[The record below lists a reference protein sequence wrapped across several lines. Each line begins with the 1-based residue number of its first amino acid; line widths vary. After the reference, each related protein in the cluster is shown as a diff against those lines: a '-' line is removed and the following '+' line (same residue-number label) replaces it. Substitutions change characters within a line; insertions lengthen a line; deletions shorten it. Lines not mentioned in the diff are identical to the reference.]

1 MKSLWNKFKSL
12 FRKKSE
18 ERTYNDHLDDIIRS
32 TQETN
37 IRLAIIVGHTNSAR
51 GANTYTIPLY
61 GRKISEY
68 EWNSKRAEEIKF
80 HLHQL
85 SSNAAAKII
94 KRDGIGIKGA
104 YKAAGKWGAT
114 HIIELHLNSMGEND
128 FYGAEI
134 LTYKGDTHSV
144 KVATDF
150 LKKFCAQFD
159 FQNRGV
165 KVRVK
170 KDRGGTS
177 LYCAKKYTK
186 AKVMM
191 LLEPTFV
198 GTRTT
203 ESARLLEG
211 SGPDDYSR
219 FIAKF
224 IADL

>member
-12 FRKKSE
+12 FIRKAPK
-18 ERTYNDHLDDIIRS
+18 RDYADHIDDIIHS
-32 TQETN
+32 TQETVK
-37 IRLAIIVGHTNSAR
+37 RLAIVVGHTNSAR

-68 EWNSKRAEEIKF
+68 EWNSQRAEEIKF

-85 SSNAAAKII
+85 GSDVAVKII
-94 KRDGIGIKGA
+94 KRDGIGISGA

-114 HIIELHLNSMGEND
+114 HIVELHLNSMGEHD
-128 FYGAEI
+128 FYGSEI
-134 LTYKGDTHSV
+134 LTYKGDTLSA
-144 KVATDF
+144 KVATEY
-150 LKKFCAQFD
+150 LKQFCAKFD
-159 FQNRGV
+159 FVNRGV

-186 AKVMM
+186 AKVML

-198 GTRTT
+198 GSRTT

-224 IADL
+224 IAEL

>member
-12 FRKKSE
+12 FVKKR
-18 ERTYNDHLDDIIRS
+18 ERTHADSLDDIIRS
-32 TQETN
+32 TQETK
-37 IRLAIIVGHTNSAR
+37 IRLAIVVGHTNSGR

-61 GRKISEY
+61 GRKMSEY

-80 HLHQL
+80 HLHQV
-85 SSNAAAKII
+85 SSTTAVKII

-114 HIIELHLNSMGEND
+114 HIIELHLNSMGEHD
-128 FYGAEI
+128 FYGSEI
-134 LTYKGDTHSV
+134 LVYKGEEHSV
-144 KVATDF
+144 KVATDY
-150 LKKFCAQFD
+150 LKQFCRQFD
-159 FQNRGV
+159 FVNRGV

-170 KDRGGTS
+170 SDRGGYS
-177 LYCAKKYTK
+177 LYCAKRYTK

-198 GTRTT
+198 GSRTT

-219 FIAKF
+219 FIANF
-224 IADL
+224 IAEL

>member
-1 MKSLWNKFKSL
+1 MKSLCNKFKSL
-12 FRKKSE
+12 FKRKTK
-18 ERTYNDHLDDIIRS
+18 ERDYGDLIDDIIHS
-32 TQETN
+32 TQETPK
-37 IRLAIIVGHTNSAR
+37 RLAIIVGHTNSAR

-61 GRKISEY
+61 GRKVSEY

-80 HLHQL
+80 HIHQEG
-85 SSNAAAKII
+85 SNVAVKII

-114 HIIELHLNSMGEND
+114 HLIELHLNSMGDRD
-128 FYGAEI
+128 FYGSEI
-134 LTYKGDTHSV
+134 LTYKGDTLSA
-144 KVATDF
+144 KVAVKY
-150 LKKFCAQFD
+150 LKQFCAKFE
-159 FQNRGV
+159 FVNRGV

-186 AKVMM
+186 AKVML

-198 GTRTT
+198 GTRTK

-224 IADL
+224 IAEL